1 MLGSNALNVQKQRF
15 SDVHAV
21 RDYLIYTCAQNVGLK
36 DLR

>member
-1 MLGSNALNVQKQRF
+1 MLGLNVRIAKKQRF